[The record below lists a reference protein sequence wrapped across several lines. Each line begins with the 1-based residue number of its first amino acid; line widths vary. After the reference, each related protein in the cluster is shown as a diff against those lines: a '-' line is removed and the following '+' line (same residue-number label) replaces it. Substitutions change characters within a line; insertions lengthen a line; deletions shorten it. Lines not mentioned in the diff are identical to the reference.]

1 MDRSTAK
8 SDDGPEEG
16 DTIHVT
22 MEVGPPKFYAAIPEA
37 ARRKINATSE
47 YMDYEKGEQVDKIV
61 VEGEMEVTDTYTK
74 DL

>member
-1 MDRSTAK
+1 MDRSTVK

-61 VEGEMEVTDTYTK
+61 IEGEMEVTDTYTK